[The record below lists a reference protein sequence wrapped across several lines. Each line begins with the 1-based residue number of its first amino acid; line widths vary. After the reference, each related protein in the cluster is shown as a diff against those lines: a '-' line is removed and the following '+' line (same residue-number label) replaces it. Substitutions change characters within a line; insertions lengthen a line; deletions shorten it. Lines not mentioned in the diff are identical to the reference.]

1 MFAAHTAGVELTFLD
16 AWGGALCYTFQLYF
30 DFSGYSDMAIG
41 LSRLFGVTLP
51 LNFHSPY
58 KSVNIIEF
66 WRRWHMTLSHFLR
79 DYLYIPLGGNRK
91 GSVRRHLNLMITM
104 LLGGLWHGAG
114 WTYVLWGGLHGCY
127 LVINHGWQVLHKRFW
142 HKPPSKLL
150 HAMSVLITFLAVVVA
165 WVVFRSD
172 NINTATAILKSMAG
186 MNGFAL
192 PDSWLPKW
200 GVFGEWLTQQGVHF
214 SNTHALIK
222 NGAIN
227 WILVCL
233 LIVWFAPNTQQMM
246 VNFKPALN
254 MPEGSS
260 AKLLLWQ
267 PSYAWLVAS
276 VVCAVLSILFIS
288 ELSEFIYFQF

>member
-1 MFAAHTAGVELTFLD
+1 
-16 AWGGALCYTFQLYF
+16 
-30 DFSGYSDMAIG
+30 
-41 LSRLFGVTLP
+41 
-51 LNFHSPY
+51 
-58 KSVNIIEF
+58 
-66 WRRWHMTLSHFLR
+66 
-79 DYLYIPLGGNRK
+79 
-91 GSVRRHLNLMITM
+91 
-104 LLGGLWHGAG
+104 
-114 WTYVLWGGLHGCY
+114 
-127 LVINHGWQVLHKRFW
+127 
-142 HKPPSKLL
+142 
-150 HAMSVLITFLAVVVA
+150 MSVLMTFLAVVGA

-186 MNGFAL
+186 INGFAL

-267 PSYAWLVAS
+267 SSYAWLVAS
-276 VVCAVLSILFIS
+276 VVCAVLSILLIS